1 MTVKTA
7 DQHNWK
13 KIRKNM
19 DKSYSIETSKHIP
32 MSFALSI
39 CYSKDAKCKNGYFCC
54 RGGDCFDTFLDNINK
69 IVQDFA
75 NFPRQKNK

>member
-1 MTVKTA
+1 
-7 DQHNWK
+7 
-13 KIRKNM
+13 
-19 DKSYSIETSKHIP
+19 

-39 CYSKDAKCKNGYFCC
+39 CYSKDAKCKNEYFCC
-54 RGGDCFDTFLDNINK
+54 RGGDCFYTFLDNINK